1 MVNNKTYFKIS
12 LLAIT
17 LVLLLATLLS
27 GCSSLQSLL
36 QNPKYLYENG
46 AVLVDGADKPIEL
59 KNNPK
64 AVDET
69 YAQVL
74 DFIRQDTT
82 DLLPYID
89 RGNKDGLTPFVCSDF
104 AARVH
109 DNAEAAGIRA
119 GYVSVDWVS
128 GDVGHAIDAFETTD
142 QGLVFIDCTGKSD
155 YSQVEEG
162 DSQVTMGSWDKVGYL
177 ATGHQYGVIA
187 LAYAASP
194 QFAYYDVYSQ
204 KWQELKDKLTA
215 YNAEVRSYNQ
225 QIKGHVYTEGST
237 EIASIRDWEA
247 RLTQEE
253 NDIIDLQL
261 EVGESRFKPLGIVSN
276 YEVHW

>member
-1 MVNNKTYFKIS
+1 MISKKSYLQIS

-119 GYVSVDWVS
+119 GYVSVDWAMLSMPLRPQTRGWYLLIAPV
-128 GDVGHAIDAFETTD
+128 
-142 QGLVFIDCTGKSD
+142 
-155 YSQVEEG
+155 
-162 DSQVTMGSWDKVGYL
+162 KVI
-177 ATGHQYGVIA
+177 T
-187 LAYAASP
+187 
-194 QFAYYDVYSQ
+194 
-204 KWQELKDKLTA
+204 
-215 YNAEVRSYNQ
+215 
-225 QIKGHVYTEGST
+225 
-237 EIASIRDWEA
+237 A
-247 RLTQEE
+247 RLKKET
-253 NDIIDLQL
+253 
-261 EVGESRFKPLGIVSN
+261 VR
-276 YEVHW
+276 